1 MTSRPRYGTSS
12 AKPIRKDRVLI
23 ALLVVAACVAIPV
36 LLLRSGGT
44 NEPEGDLTV
53 FSENPSDQAAAALAT
68 PAATSVDTA
77 VDQILSPNG
86 ASSTK
91 PAASSA
97 PVKPAAS
104 APSAA
109 SAPTVSP
116 ASSTTAT
123 VPSTS
128 GSKTTKPAST
138 GPSGAGGSI
147 VSHTVKK
154 GDTVSSVATALG
166 VSASILRASNHLY
179 EGESLEV
186 GQVLYA
192 SRAGVVHTI
201 KSGQTLTDISLTYSV
216 PVGKLTAANGLTTA
230 STIYSGSRIV
240 IPGGTSALW
249 DTVSGL
255 SKGTQSEYIWPL
267 EGKVVSGFGWRVHE
281 VLKQKQ
287 HHDGIDIDV
296 PEGTV
301 VRASAPGRVYFYG
314 EQPGYGSVLIIEH
327 ANKWYTLYGHLSS
340 SLVYVGQYVEAG
352 QRVAL
357 SGNTG
362 ISSGPHLH
370 FEMRNGEFPVDPL
383 RYLP

>member
-1 MTSRPRYGTSS
+1 M
-12 AKPIRKDRVLI
+12 I
-23 ALLVVAACVAIPV
+23 ALIVVAACVVIPV

-44 NEPEGDLTV
+44 RQSEDGLTV
-53 FSENPSDQAAAALAT
+53 LSENPSDQAAAALAT
-68 PAATSVDTA
+68 PASTSVDAA
-77 VDQILSPNG
+77 VDQILSPSG
-86 ASSTK
+86 TSSAKPATGTAASTTAAPAK
-91 PAASSA
+91 PAAST
-97 PVKPAAS
+97 AS
-104 APSAA
+104 APAA
-109 SAPTVSP
+109 KP
-116 ASSTTAT
+116 ASSAPAAA
-123 VPSTS
+123 PSTS
-128 GSKTTKPAST
+128 DSKATKPAST
-138 GPSGAGGSI
+138 NPPATGSSV

-154 GDTVSSVATALG
+154 GDTVSGVATALG
-166 VSASILRASNHLY
+166 VSAALLRASNRLY
-179 EGESLEV
+179 ESQPLEV

-192 SRAGVVHTI
+192 SRAGVIHTI

-216 PVGKLTAANGLTTA
+216 PVGKLTAANGLTTG
-230 STIYSGSRIV
+230 STIYAGSRIV
-240 IPGGTSALW
+240 IPGATSALW

-255 SKGTQSEYIWPL
+255 SKGVRSDYIWPL
-267 EGKVVSGFGWRVHE
+267 GGKVVSGFGWRVHE

-314 EQPGYGSVLIIEH
+314 EQPGYGNVLIIEH
-327 ANKWYTLYGHLSS
+327 ASKGYSLYGHLSS

-362 ISSGPHLH
+362 VSSGPHLH
-370 FEMRNGEFPVDPL
+370 FELRNGEFPVDPM